1 MVSLDKERRILLMT
15 PIEFLERKIE
25 LKKQFIEI
33 IMDEIRVLQDEIRH
47 LAELESGWK
56 VVK

>member
-1 MVSLDKERRILLMT
+1 MAGIGKRIKKMT

-25 LKKQFIEI
+25 LKKQLIEI
-33 IMDEIRVLQDEIRH
+33 IMDEIRILQAEIRH
-47 LAELESGWK
+47 LAELESEWK